1 MHKTCLMYYV
11 FSYLIYVCM
20 YENDNNNLKTNLLF
34 WKTYKFLLDNHIF
47 LLLLF
52 SNVGMNYFIKVI
64 F

>member
-1 MHKTCLMYYV
+1 
-11 FSYLIYVCM
+11 M

-34 WKTYKFLLDNHIF
+34 WKTYKFILGNQK
-47 LLLLF
+47 LLLFLF